1 MCMYIIH
8 IHTYTYTHIP
18 KVKMTSFVFDHTDPF
33 PNGLYQGANKLCIE
47 YSDLTKPQKDNTK
60 PRQTIQ
66 SPEILDRTQKY

>member
-47 YSDLTKPQKDNTK
+47 Y
-60 PRQTIQ
+60 
-66 SPEILDRTQKY
+66 YM